1 VIIIFALMKEF
12 DVVLLTDSR
21 YVNPKK
27 IDSYIQNVL
36 KEDGLLM
43 DGLEK
48 LNLKTIKKDWNDH
61 NFNWSSTKSAIFRST
76 WDYFDQFSNFRNWLD
91 IVKDQCFLINPY
103 KQINWNLDKHYL
115 LDLQKKDLPIVES
128 VFVSKKS
135 QLDLETISKSKNW
148 KNIVVKPTISGAARH
163 TYHLKNN
170 EIKKF
175 QNKWLSL
182 TNNEDF
188 MVQEFQKNILSS
200 GEIAVMLFGGKYS
213 HSVLKK
219 AKKGDF
225 RVQDDFGGSV
235 EIINPSLEIIDL
247 AEKTV
252 KSLKTMPLYARVDII
267 LDNGNNPVI
276 SELELIEPELWFRFK
291 EESAYKLAEIVKDFL
306 NKLNC

>member
-1 VIIIFALMKEF
+1 MKEF

-27 IDSYIQNVL
+27 IDPYIQNVL
-36 KEDGLLM
+36 KEDGLVM

-48 LNLKTIKKDWNDH
+48 LNLRTIKKDWNDH
-61 NFNWSSTKSAIFRST
+61 KFNWTSTKSAIFRST

-91 IVKDQCFLINPY
+91 IIKEQCFLINPY
-103 KQINWNLDKHYL
+103 EQINWNLDKHYL

-188 MVQEFQKNILSS
+188 MVQEFQKNILSY

-235 EIINPSLEIIDL
+235 EKINPSLEIIEL

-252 KSLKTMPLYARVDII
+252 KNLKNMPLYARVDII
-267 LDNGNNPVI
+267 FDNDNNPVI

-291 EESAYKLAEIVKDFL
+291 EESACKLAEIVKDFL

>member
-1 VIIIFALMKEF
+1 MKEF

-27 IDSYIQNVL
+27 IDPYIQNVL
-36 KEDGLLM
+36 KEDRLVM

-48 LNLKTIKKDWNDH
+48 LNLRTIKKDWNDT

-76 WDYFDQFSNFRNWLD
+76 WDYFDQFSNFRNWLEL
-91 IVKDQCFLINPY
+91 VKEQCYLINPY
-103 KQINWNLDKHYL
+103 EQINWNLDKHYL
-115 LDLQKKDLPIVES
+115 LDLQKLDLPIVES
-128 VFVSKKS
+128 VFVSKKT
-135 QLDLETISKSKNW
+135 QLNLETISKSKNW
-148 KNIVVKPTISGAARH
+148 KDIVIKPTISGAARH
-163 TYHLKNN
+163 TYHLKND

-175 QNKWLSL
+175 QDKWLSL

-200 GEIAVMLFGGKYS
+200 GEIAVMLFGGEYS

-235 EIINPSLEIIDL
+235 EIINPSLEIIEL

-267 LDNGNNPVI
+267 FDNGSNPVI

>member
-1 VIIIFALMKEF
+1 MKEF

-27 IDSYIQNVL
+27 IDPYIQNVL
-36 KEDGLLM
+36 KEDGLVM

-48 LNLKTIKKDWNDH
+48 LNLKIIKKDWNDH
-61 NFNWSSTKSAIFRST
+61 KFKWSSTKSAIFRST
-76 WDYFDQFSNFRNWLD
+76 WDYFDQFSNFRSWLD
-91 IVKDQCFLINPY
+91 IVKEQCFLINPY
-103 KQINWNLDKHYL
+103 EQINWNLDKHYL

-128 VFVSKKS
+128 VFVPKKKE
-135 QLDLETISKSKNW
+135 LDLETISRSKNW

-170 EIKKF
+170 EIKNF

-182 TNNEDF
+182 TNDEDF
-188 MVQEFQKNILSS
+188 MIQEFQKNILSS
-200 GEIAVMLFGGKYS
+200 GEIAVMLFGGEYS

-235 EIINPSLEIIDL
+235 EIINPSTEIIDL

-291 EESAYKLAEIVKDFL
+291 EESAHKLAEIVKDFL

>member
-1 VIIIFALMKEF
+1 MKEF

-21 YVNPKK
+21 YVNPSK
-27 IDSYIQNVL
+27 IEPYIQNVL
-36 KEDGLLM
+36 KEDGLVM
-43 DGLEK
+43 EGLEK
-48 LNLKTIKKDWNDH
+48 LNLKTIKKDWNDT

-76 WDYFDQFSNFRNWLD
+76 WDYFDQFSNFRNWLEL
-91 IVKDQCFLINPY
+91 VKEQCYLINPY
-103 KQINWNLDKHYL
+103 EQINWNLDKHYL
-115 LDLQKKDLPIVES
+115 LDLQKLDLPIVES
-128 VFVSKKS
+128 VFVSKKT
-135 QLDLETISKSKNW
+135 QLNLETISKSKNW
-148 KNIVVKPTISGAARH
+148 KDIVIKPTISGAARH
-163 TYHLKNN
+163 TYHLKND

-175 QNKWLSL
+175 QDKWVSL

-200 GEIAVMLFGGKYS
+200 GEIAVMIFGGEYS

-235 EIINPSLEIIDL
+235 EKINPSLEIIEL

-267 LDNGNNPVI
+267 FDNGNNPVI

>member
-1 VIIIFALMKEF
+1 MKEY

-27 IDSYIQNVL
+27 IDPYIKNVL
-36 KEDGLLM
+36 KEDGLVM

-48 LNLKTIKKDWNDH
+48 LNLRNIKKDWNDT

-76 WDYFDQFSNFRNWLD
+76 WNYFDQFSNFRNWLKL
-91 IVKDQCFLINPY
+91 VKDQCYLINPY
-103 KQINWNLDKHYL
+103 EQINWNLDKHYL
-115 LDLQKKDLPIVES
+115 LDLQKLDLPIVES
-128 VFVSKKS
+128 VFVSKKT

-148 KNIVVKPTISGAARH
+148 KDIVIKPTISGAARY
-163 TYHLKNN
+163 TYHLKND

-175 QNKWLSL
+175 QDKWLFL

-188 MVQEFQKNILSS
+188 IVQEFQKNIISS
-200 GEIAVMLFGGKYS
+200 GEIAVMIFGGEYS

-235 EIINPSLEIIDL
+235 EKINPPLKIIEL

-267 LDNGNNPVI
+267 FDNGNNPVI
-276 SELELIEPELWFRFK
+276 SELELVEPELWFRFK

>member
-1 VIIIFALMKEF
+1 MKEF

-21 YVNPKK
+21 YVNPSK
-27 IDSYIQNVL
+27 IDPYIQNVL
-36 KEDGLLM
+36 KEDGLVIE
-43 DGLEK
+43 GLEK
-48 LNLKTIKKDWNDH
+48 LNLKTIKKDWNDT

-91 IVKDQCFLINPY
+91 IVKDQCYLINPY
-103 KQINWNLDKHYL
+103 EQINWNLDKHYL
-115 LDLQKKDLPIVES
+115 LDLQKLDLPIVES
-128 VFVSKKS
+128 IFVSKKT
-135 QLDLETISKSKNW
+135 QLNLETISKSKNW
-148 KNIVVKPTISGAARH
+148 KDIVIKPTISGAARH
-163 TYHLKNN
+163 TYHLKND

-175 QNKWLSL
+175 QYKWLSL

-200 GEIAVMLFGGKYS
+200 GEIAVMLFGGEYS

-235 EIINPSLEIIDL
+235 EKINPSLDIIKL
-247 AEKTV
+247 AEKTI

-267 LDNGNNPVI
+267 FDNGNKPVI

-291 EESAYKLAEIVKDFL
+291 KESAYKLAEFVKDFL

>member
-1 VIIIFALMKEF
+1 MKEF

-27 IDSYIQNVL
+27 IDPYIQNVL
-36 KEDGLLM
+36 KEDRLVM

-48 LNLKTIKKDWNDH
+48 LNLRTIKKDWNDT

-76 WDYFDQFSNFRNWLD
+76 WDYFDQFSNFRNWLEL
-91 IVKDQCFLINPY
+91 VKEQCYLINPY
-103 KQINWNLDKHYL
+103 EQINWNLDKHYL
-115 LDLQKKDLPIVES
+115 LDLQKLDLPIVES
-128 VFVSKKS
+128 VFVSKKT
-135 QLDLETISKSKNW
+135 QLNLETISKSKNW
-148 KNIVVKPTISGAARH
+148 KDIVIKPTISGAARH
-163 TYHLKNN
+163 TYHLKND

-175 QNKWLSL
+175 QDKWLSL

-188 MVQEFQKNILSS
+188 MVQEFQKNILST
-200 GEIAVMLFGGKYS
+200 GEIAVMIFGGEYS

-235 EIINPSLEIIDL
+235 EKINPSLEIIEL

-267 LDNGNNPVI
+267 LDNDSSPVI

>member
-1 VIIIFALMKEF
+1 
-12 DVVLLTDSR
+12 
-21 YVNPKK
+21 
-27 IDSYIQNVL
+27 
-36 KEDGLLM
+36 M

-48 LNLKTIKKDWNDH
+48 LNLRTIKKDWNDT

-76 WDYFDQFSNFRNWLD
+76 WDYFDQFSNFRNWLEL
-91 IVKDQCFLINPY
+91 VKEQCYLINPY
-103 KQINWNLDKHYL
+103 GQINWNLDKHYL
-115 LDLQKKDLPIVES
+115 LDLQKLDLPIVES
-128 VFVSKKS
+128 VFVSKKT
-135 QLDLETISKSKNW
+135 QLNLETISKSKNW
-148 KNIVVKPTISGAARH
+148 KDIVIKPTISGAARH
-163 TYHLKNN
+163 TYHLKND
-170 EIKKF
+170 EIKNF
-175 QNKWLSL
+175 QDKWLSL
-182 TNNEDF
+182 NNNEDF

-200 GEIAVMLFGGKYS
+200 GEIALMLFGGKYS

-235 EIINPSLEIIDL
+235 EKINPSLEIIEL

-267 LDNGNNPVI
+267 FDNGNNPVI

-306 NKLNC
+306 NKLNS

>member
-1 VIIIFALMKEF
+1 MKVF

-21 YVNPKK
+21 YVNPSK
-27 IDSYIQNVL
+27 IDPYIQNVL
-36 KEDGLLM
+36 KEDGLVIE
-43 DGLEK
+43 GLEK
-48 LNLKTIKKDWNDH
+48 LNLKTIKKDWNDT

-91 IVKDQCFLINPY
+91 IVKDQCYLINPY
-103 KQINWNLDKHYL
+103 GQINWNLDKHYL
-115 LDLQKKDLPIVES
+115 LDLQKLDLPIVES
-128 VFVSKKS
+128 IFVSKKT
-135 QLDLETISKSKNW
+135 QLNLETISKSKNW
-148 KNIVVKPTISGAARH
+148 KDIVIKPTISGAARH
-163 TYHLKNN
+163 TYHLKND

-175 QNKWLSL
+175 QDKWVSL

-200 GEIAVMLFGGKYS
+200 GEIAIMLFGGEYS

-235 EIINPSLEIIDL
+235 EKINPSLDIIKL
-247 AEKTV
+247 AEKTI

-267 LDNGNNPVI
+267 FDNGNKPVI

-291 EESAYKLAEIVKDFL
+291 KESAYKLAEFVKDFL

>member
-1 VIIIFALMKEF
+1 MKEF

-27 IDSYIQNVL
+27 IDPYIQNVL
-36 KEDGLLM
+36 KEDRLVM

-48 LNLKTIKKDWNDH
+48 LNLRTIKKDWNDT

-76 WDYFDQFSNFRNWLD
+76 WDYFDQFSNFRNWLEL
-91 IVKDQCFLINPY
+91 VKEQCYLINPY
-103 KQINWNLDKHYL
+103 EQINWNLDKHYL
-115 LDLQKKDLPIVES
+115 LDLQKLDLPIVES
-128 VFVSKKS
+128 VFVSKKT
-135 QLDLETISKSKNW
+135 QLNLETISKIKNW
-148 KNIVVKPTISGAARH
+148 KDIVIKPTISGAARH
-163 TYHLKNN
+163 TYHLKND

-175 QNKWLSL
+175 QDKWLSL

-188 MVQEFQKNILSS
+188 MVQEFQKNILST
-200 GEIAVMLFGGKYS
+200 GEIAVMFFGGEYS

-235 EIINPSLEIIDL
+235 EIINPSLEIIEL
-247 AEKTV
+247 AKKTV

-267 LDNGNNPVI
+267 FDNGCNPVI

>member
-1 VIIIFALMKEF
+1 MKEF

-21 YVNPKK
+21 YVNPSK
-27 IDSYIQNVL
+27 IDPYIQNVL
-36 KEDGLLM
+36 KEDGLVIE
-43 DGLEK
+43 GLEK
-48 LNLKTIKKDWNDH
+48 LNLKTIKKDWNDT

-91 IVKDQCFLINPY
+91 IVKDQCYLINPY
-103 KQINWNLDKHYL
+103 GQINWNLDKHYL
-115 LDLQKKDLPIVES
+115 LDLQKLDLPIVKS
-128 VFVSKKS
+128 IFVSKKT
-135 QLDLETISKSKNW
+135 QLNLETISKSKNW
-148 KNIVVKPTISGAARH
+148 KDIVIKPTISGAARH
-163 TYHLKNN
+163 TYHLKND

-175 QNKWLSL
+175 QDKWVSL

-200 GEIAVMLFGGKYS
+200 GEIAVMLFGGEYS

-235 EIINPSLEIIDL
+235 EKINPSLDIIKL
-247 AEKTV
+247 AEKTI

-267 LDNGNNPVI
+267 FDNGNKPVI

-291 EESAYKLAEIVKDFL
+291 KESAYKLAEFVKDFL

>member
-1 VIIIFALMKEF
+1 MKEF

-21 YVNPKK
+21 YVNPTK
-27 IDSYIQNVL
+27 IDPYIENVL
-36 KEDGLLM
+36 KEDGLVM

-48 LNLKTIKKDWNDH
+48 LNLKTIKKDWNDT

-91 IVKDQCFLINPY
+91 IVNNQCYLINPY
-103 KQINWNLDKHYL
+103 GQINWNLDKHYL
-115 LDLQKKDLPIVES
+115 LDLQKLNLPIVES
-128 VFVSKKS
+128 IFVSKKT
-135 QLDLETISKSKNW
+135 QLNLETISKSKNW
-148 KNIVVKPTISGAARH
+148 KDIVIKPTISGAARH
-163 TYHLKNN
+163 TYRLKND
-170 EIKKF
+170 EIKTF
-175 QNKWLSL
+175 QEKWLSL
-182 TNNEDF
+182 SNNEDF

-235 EIINPSLEIIDL
+235 EKINPSLEIIEL

-252 KSLKTMPLYARVDII
+252 KSLKTLPLYARVDII
-267 LDNGNNPVI
+267 FDNGNNPVI

>member
-1 VIIIFALMKEF
+1 MKEF

-21 YVNPKK
+21 YVNPSK
-27 IDSYIQNVL
+27 IDPYIENVL
-36 KEDGLLM
+36 KEDGLVI

-48 LNLKTIKKDWNDH
+48 LNLRTIKKDWNDT

-76 WDYFDQFSNFRNWLD
+76 WNYFDQFSDFRNWLEL
-91 IVKDQCFLINPY
+91 VKNQCYLLNPY
-103 KQINWNLDKHYL
+103 GQINWNLDKHYL
-115 LDLQKKDLPIVES
+115 LDLQKLDLPIVES
-128 VFVSKKS
+128 IFVSKKT
-135 QLDLETISKSKNW
+135 QLNLETISKSKNW
-148 KNIVVKPTISGAARH
+148 KDIVIKPTISGAARH
-163 TYHLKNN
+163 TYHLKND

-175 QNKWLSL
+175 QEKWLSL
-182 TNNEDF
+182 SNNEDF
-188 MVQEFQKNILSS
+188 MVQEFQKNILTS

-219 AKKGDF
+219 VKKGDF

-235 EIINPSLEIIDL
+235 EKINPSLEIIEL

-252 KSLKTMPLYARVDII
+252 KSLKTLPLYARVDII
-267 LDNGNNPVI
+267 FDNGNNPVI

>member
-1 VIIIFALMKEF
+1 MKEF

-27 IDSYIQNVL
+27 IDPYIQNVL
-36 KEDGLLM
+36 KEDRLVM

-48 LNLKTIKKDWNDH
+48 LNLRTIKKDWNDT

-76 WDYFDQFSNFRNWLD
+76 WDYFDQFSNFRNWLEL
-91 IVKDQCFLINPY
+91 VKEQCYLINPY
-103 KQINWNLDKHYL
+103 EQINWNLDKHYL
-115 LDLQKKDLPIVES
+115 LDLQKLDLPIVES
-128 VFVSKKS
+128 VFVSKKT
-135 QLDLETISKSKNW
+135 QLNLETISKSKNW
-148 KNIVVKPTISGAARH
+148 KDIVIKPTISGAARH
-163 TYHLKNN
+163 TYHLKND

-175 QNKWLSL
+175 QDKWVSL
-182 TNNEDF
+182 TNYEDF

-200 GEIAVMLFGGKYS
+200 GEIAVMLFGGEYS

-235 EIINPSLEIIDL
+235 EKINPSLDIIKL
-247 AEKTV
+247 AEKTI

-267 LDNGNNPVI
+267 FDNGNKPVI

-291 EESAYKLAEIVKDFL
+291 KESAYKLAEFVKDFL

>member
-1 VIIIFALMKEF
+1 MKEF

-27 IDSYIQNVL
+27 IDPYIQNVL
-36 KEDGLLM
+36 KEDRLVM

-48 LNLKTIKKDWNDH
+48 LNLRTIKKDWNDT

-76 WDYFDQFSNFRNWLD
+76 WDYFDQFSNFRNWLEL
-91 IVKDQCFLINPY
+91 VKEQCYLINPY
-103 KQINWNLDKHYL
+103 EQINWNLDKHYL
-115 LDLQKKDLPIVES
+115 LDLQKLDLPIVES
-128 VFVSKKS
+128 VFVSKKT
-135 QLDLETISKSKNW
+135 QLNLDTISKSKNW
-148 KNIVVKPTISGAARH
+148 KDIVIKPTISGAARH
-163 TYHLKNN
+163 TYHLKNDK
-170 EIKKF
+170 IKKF
-175 QNKWLSL
+175 QDKWLSL

-188 MVQEFQKNILSS
+188 MVQEFQKNILST
-200 GEIAVMLFGGKYS
+200 GEIAVMLFGGEYS

-235 EIINPSLEIIDL
+235 EIINPSLEIIEL

-267 LDNGNNPVI
+267 FDNGSNPVI

>member
-1 VIIIFALMKEF
+1 MKEF

-27 IDSYIQNVL
+27 IDPYIQNVL
-36 KEDGLLM
+36 KEDRLVM

-48 LNLKTIKKDWNDH
+48 LNLRTIKKDWNDT

-76 WDYFDQFSNFRNWLD
+76 WDYFDQFSNFRNWLEL
-91 IVKDQCFLINPY
+91 VKEQCYLINPY
-103 KQINWNLDKHYL
+103 EQINWNLDKHYL
-115 LDLQKKDLPIVES
+115 LDLQKLDLPIVES
-128 VFVSKKS
+128 VFVSKKT
-135 QLDLETISKSKNW
+135 QLNLETISKSKNW
-148 KNIVVKPTISGAARH
+148 KDIVIKPTISGAARH
-163 TYHLKNN
+163 TYHLKND

-175 QNKWLSL
+175 QDKWLSL

-200 GEIAVMLFGGKYS
+200 GEIAVMIFGGEYS

-235 EIINPSLEIIDL
+235 EKINPSLEIIEL

-267 LDNGNNPVI
+267 LDNDSSPVI

>member
-1 VIIIFALMKEF
+1 MKEF

-27 IDSYIQNVL
+27 IDPYIQNVL
-36 KEDGLLM
+36 KEDRLVM

-48 LNLKTIKKDWNDH
+48 LNLRTIKKDWNDT

-76 WDYFDQFSNFRNWLD
+76 WDYFDQFSNFRNWLEL
-91 IVKDQCFLINPY
+91 VKEQCYLINPY
-103 KQINWNLDKHYL
+103 EQINWNLDKHYL
-115 LDLQKKDLPIVES
+115 LDLQKLDLPIVES
-128 VFVSKKS
+128 VFVSKKT
-135 QLDLETISKSKNW
+135 QLNLETISKSKNW
-148 KNIVVKPTISGAARH
+148 KDIVIKPTISGAARH
-163 TYHLKNN
+163 TYHLKND

-175 QNKWLSL
+175 QDKWLSL

-188 MVQEFQKNILSS
+188 MVQEFQKNILST
-200 GEIAVMLFGGKYS
+200 GEIAVMIFGGEYS

-235 EIINPSLEIIDL
+235 EKIIPSLEIIEL

-252 KSLKTMPLYARVDII
+252 KSLKTIPLYARVDII
-267 LDNGNNPVI
+267 FDNGSNPVI

>member
-1 VIIIFALMKEF
+1 MKEF

-27 IDSYIQNVL
+27 IDPYIQNVL
-36 KEDGLLM
+36 KEDRLVM

-48 LNLKTIKKDWNDH
+48 LNLRTIKKDWNDT

-76 WDYFDQFSNFRNWLD
+76 WDYFDQFSNFRNWLEL
-91 IVKDQCFLINPY
+91 VKEQCYLINPY
-103 KQINWNLDKHYL
+103 EQINWNLDKHYL
-115 LDLQKKDLPIVES
+115 LDLQKLDLPIVES
-128 VFVSKKS
+128 VFVSKKT
-135 QLDLETISKSKNW
+135 QLNLETISKSKNW
-148 KNIVVKPTISGAARH
+148 KDIVIKPTISGAARN
-163 TYHLKNN
+163 TYHLKND

-175 QNKWLSL
+175 QDKWLSL

-188 MVQEFQKNILSS
+188 MVQEFQKNILST
-200 GEIAVMLFGGKYS
+200 GEIAVMIFGGEYS

-235 EIINPSLEIIDL
+235 EKINPSLEIIEL

-252 KSLKTMPLYARVDII
+252 KSLKIMPFYARVDII
-267 LDNGNNPVI
+267 FDNGSNPVI

>member
-1 VIIIFALMKEF
+1 MKEF

-27 IDSYIQNVL
+27 IDPYIQNVL
-36 KEDGLLM
+36 KEDRLVM

-48 LNLKTIKKDWNDH
+48 LNLRTIKKDWNDT

-76 WDYFDQFSNFRNWLD
+76 WDYFDQFSNFRNWLEL
-91 IVKDQCFLINPY
+91 VKEQCYLINPY
-103 KQINWNLDKHYL
+103 EQINWNLDKHYL

-128 VFVSKKS
+128 VFVSKKT
-135 QLDLETISKSKNW
+135 QLNLETISKSKNW
-148 KNIVVKPTISGAARH
+148 KDIVIKPTISGAARH
-163 TYHLKNN
+163 TYHLKND

-175 QNKWLSL
+175 QDKWLSL
-182 TNNEDF
+182 TNDEDF
-188 MVQEFQKNILSS
+188 MVQEFQKNILST
-200 GEIAVMLFGGKYS
+200 GEIAVMIFGGEYS

-235 EIINPSLEIIDL
+235 EIINPSLEIIEL

-267 LDNGNNPVI
+267 FDNGSNPVI

>member
-1 VIIIFALMKEF
+1 MKEF

-27 IDSYIQNVL
+27 IDPYIQNVL
-36 KEDGLLM
+36 KEDRLVM

-48 LNLKTIKKDWNDH
+48 LNLRTIKKDWNDT

-91 IVKDQCFLINPY
+91 IVKDQCYLINPY
-103 KQINWNLDKHYL
+103 GQINWNLDKHYL
-115 LDLQKKDLPIVES
+115 LDLQKLDLPIVES
-128 VFVSKKS
+128 IFVSKKT
-135 QLDLETISKSKNW
+135 QLNLETISKSKNW
-148 KNIVVKPTISGAARH
+148 KDIVIKPTISGAARH
-163 TYHLKNN
+163 TYHLKND

-175 QNKWLSL
+175 QDKWLSL

-188 MVQEFQKNILSS
+188 MVQEFQKNILST
-200 GEIAVMLFGGKYS
+200 GEIAVMIFGGEYS

-235 EIINPSLEIIDL
+235 EKINPSLEIIEL

-267 LDNGNNPVI
+267 FDNGSNPVI

>member
-1 VIIIFALMKEF
+1 MKEF

-27 IDSYIQNVL
+27 IDPYIQNVL
-36 KEDGLLM
+36 KEDRLVM

-48 LNLKTIKKDWNDH
+48 LNLRTIKKDWNDT

-91 IVKDQCFLINPY
+91 IVKDQCYLINPY
-103 KQINWNLDKHYL
+103 GQINWNLDKHYL
-115 LDLQKKDLPIVES
+115 LDLQKLDLPIVES
-128 VFVSKKS
+128 IFVSKKT
-135 QLDLETISKSKNW
+135 QLNLETISKSKNW
-148 KNIVVKPTISGAARH
+148 KDIVIKPTISGAARH
-163 TYHLKNN
+163 TYHLKND

-175 QNKWLSL
+175 QDKWVSL

-200 GEIAVMLFGGKYS
+200 GEIAVMLFGGEYS

-235 EIINPSLEIIDL
+235 EKINPSLDIIKL
-247 AEKTV
+247 AEKTI

-267 LDNGNNPVI
+267 FDNGNKPVI

-291 EESAYKLAEIVKDFL
+291 KESAYKLAEFVKDFL

>member
-1 VIIIFALMKEF
+1 MKEF

-27 IDSYIQNVL
+27 IDPYIQNVL
-36 KEDGLLM
+36 KEDRLVM

-48 LNLKTIKKDWNDH
+48 LNLRTIKKDWNDT

-76 WDYFDQFSNFRNWLD
+76 WDYFDQFSSFRNWLEL
-91 IVKDQCFLINPY
+91 VKEQCYLINPY
-103 KQINWNLDKHYL
+103 EQINWNLDKHYL
-115 LDLQKKDLPIVES
+115 LDLQKLDLPIVES
-128 VFVSKKS
+128 VFVSKKT
-135 QLDLETISKSKNW
+135 QLNLETISKSKNW
-148 KNIVVKPTISGAARH
+148 KDIVIKPTISGAARH
-163 TYHLKNN
+163 TYHLKND

-175 QNKWLSL
+175 QDKWLSL

-188 MVQEFQKNILSS
+188 MVQEFQKNILST
-200 GEIAVMLFGGKYS
+200 GEIAVMIFGGEYS

-235 EIINPSLEIIDL
+235 EIINPSLEIIEL

-267 LDNGNNPVI
+267 FDNGSNPVI

>member
-1 VIIIFALMKEF
+1 MKEF

-27 IDSYIQNVL
+27 IDPYIQNVL
-36 KEDGLLM
+36 KEDRLVM

-48 LNLKTIKKDWNDH
+48 LNLRTIKKDWNDT

-76 WDYFDQFSNFRNWLD
+76 WDYFDQFSNFRNWLEF
-91 IVKDQCFLINPY
+91 VNKQCYLINPY
-103 KQINWNLDKHYL
+103 EQINWNLDKHYL
-115 LDLQKKDLPIVES
+115 LDLQKLDFPIVES
-128 VFVSKKS
+128 VFVSKKT
-135 QLDLETISKSKNW
+135 QLNLETISKSKNW
-148 KNIVVKPTISGAARH
+148 KDIVIKPTISGAARH
-163 TYHLKNN
+163 TYYLKND

-175 QNKWLSL
+175 QDKWLSL
-182 TNNEDF
+182 SNNEDF

-200 GEIAVMLFGGKYS
+200 GEIAVMIFGGEYS

-235 EIINPSLEIIDL
+235 EKINPSLEIIEL

-267 LDNGNNPVI
+267 FDNVSNPVI

>member
-1 VIIIFALMKEF
+1 MKEF

-27 IDSYIQNVL
+27 IDPYIQNVL
-36 KEDGLLM
+36 KEDGLVM

-48 LNLKTIKKDWNDH
+48 LNLRTIKKDWNDT

-91 IVKDQCFLINPY
+91 LVKDQCYLINPY
-103 KQINWNLDKHYL
+103 EQINWNLDKHYL
-115 LDLQKKDLPIVES
+115 LDLQKLDLPIVES
-128 VFVSKKS
+128 VFVSKKT
-135 QLDLETISKSKNW
+135 QLNLETISKSKNW
-148 KNIVVKPTISGAARH
+148 KDIVIKPTISGAARH
-163 TYHLKNN
+163 TYHLKND

-175 QNKWLSL
+175 QDKWLSL

-188 MVQEFQKNILSS
+188 MVQEFQKNILST
-200 GEIAVMLFGGKYS
+200 GEIAVMIFGGEYS

-235 EIINPSLEIIDL
+235 EKINPSLEIIEL

-267 LDNGNNPVI
+267 FDNGNNPVI

>member
-1 VIIIFALMKEF
+1 MKEF

-21 YVNPKK
+21 YVSPKK
-27 IDSYIQNVL
+27 IDAYIQNVL
-36 KEDGLLM
+36 KEDRLVM

-48 LNLKTIKKDWNDH
+48 LNLRTTKKDWNDT

-76 WDYFDQFSNFRNWLD
+76 WDYFDQFSNFRNWLEL
-91 IVKDQCFLINPY
+91 VKEQCYLINPY
-103 KQINWNLDKHYL
+103 EQINWNLDKHYL
-115 LDLQKKDLPIVES
+115 LDLQKLDLPIVES
-128 VFVSKKS
+128 IFVSKKT
-135 QLDLETISKSKNW
+135 QLNLETISKSKNW
-148 KNIVVKPTISGAARH
+148 KDIVIKPTISGAARH
-163 TYHLKNN
+163 TYHLKND

-175 QNKWLSL
+175 QDKWLSL

-200 GEIAVMLFGGKYS
+200 GEIAVMLFGGEYS

-235 EIINPSLEIIDL
+235 EKINPSLEIIEL

-267 LDNGNNPVI
+267 FDNGSNPVI

>member
-1 VIIIFALMKEF
+1 MKEF

-27 IDSYIQNVL
+27 IDPYIQNVL
-36 KEDGLLM
+36 KEDRLVM

-48 LNLKTIKKDWNDH
+48 LNLRTIKKDWNDT

-76 WDYFDQFSNFRNWLD
+76 WDYFDQFSNFRNWLEL
-91 IVKDQCFLINPY
+91 VKEQCYLINPY
-103 KQINWNLDKHYL
+103 EQINWNLDKHYL
-115 LDLQKKDLPIVES
+115 LDLQKLDLPIVES
-128 VFVSKKS
+128 VFVSKKT
-135 QLDLETISKSKNW
+135 QLNLETISKSKNW
-148 KNIVVKPTISGAARH
+148 KDIVIKPTISGAARH
-163 TYHLKNN
+163 TYHLKND

-175 QNKWLSL
+175 QDKWLSL

-188 MVQEFQKNILSS
+188 MVQEFQKNILST
-200 GEIAVMLFGGKYS
+200 GEIAVMIFGGEYS

-235 EIINPSLEIIDL
+235 EKINPSLEIIEL

-252 KSLKTMPLYARVDII
+252 KSLKTMPIYARVDII
-267 LDNGNNPVI
+267 FDNDSNPVI